1 MEALSFGNSLKPPAK
16 PRSELGLADPD
27 PDLSTGR
34 WPSSCQAL
42 WVTRVLLWSNVFLAS
57 NAQGAHGALCKAQR
71 EP

>member
-42 WVTRVLLWSNVFLAS
+42 WVTRVLLWSNVFLA
-57 NAQGAHGALCKAQR
+57 
-71 EP
+71 